1 MQPVFGEQRASKATA
16 DSGEPRFRG

>member
-1 MQPVFGEQRASKATA
+1 MQPVFGEQRASKTTA